1 MPDIHVYPHGS
12 RRWAVADEPAGT
24 PLSEFATC
32 EEAQSAARVLAAER
46 GGGEVV
52 VSQDDPTGLSA
63 VEDAAAGEAQ
73 QTGVSEPTPPLGG
86 ANNVEPEQ
94 LRGVQGSF

>member
-32 EEAQSAARVLAAER
+32 AEAQSAARVLAAER

-73 QTGVSEPTPPLGG
+73 RTGASGATPLGG
-86 ANNVEPEQ
+86 PNNVEPEQ